1 LNSPEYRYI
10 SPDYLE
16 RNPTWHAEDSPWKAG
31 LVTEVLQNQGLVPGS
46 ICEVGTGAGGI
57 LAELRRSYPRA
68 ELFGYDIAPD
78 AARFW
83 KDHEKANIH
92 FRLGDF
98 FELNERTYDVV
109 LTLDVIEHV
118 ADLFAFLSRLRGAA
132 DHHVFHIPLDLSAL
146 SVLREKPLL
155 EKREKVGH
163 VHYFTKNLTLSL
175 LRECDYDVVEWR
187 YSGAAFN
194 APRRT
199 LRKRLLAAPRR
210 LFYALNKDWGVRALG
225 GETLIVLARG
235 RR

>member
-1 LNSPEYRYI
+1 MNSPEYRYI

-16 RNPTWHAEDSPWKAG
+16 RNPTWHIEDSPWKAS
-31 LVTEVLQNQGLVPGS
+31 LVTEVLQSQGLTPES

-57 LAELRRSYPRA
+57 LAELRRTYPRA

-83 KDHEKANIH
+83 KEHEKANIH

-98 FELNERTYDVV
+98 FELNDRTYDLA
-109 LTLDVIEHV
+109 LTFDVIEHV
-118 ADLFAFLSRLRGAA
+118 ADLFAFLSMLRGAA
-132 DHHVFHIPLDLSAL
+132 AYHVFHIPLDLSAL
-146 SVLREKPLL
+146 SVLSERSLL

-163 VHYFTKNLTLSL
+163 VHYFTKNLALTL
-175 LRECDYDVVEWR
+175 LRECDYDVVEWM

-199 LRKRLLAAPRR
+199 PRQRLLAVPRR

-225 GETLIVLARG
+225 GETLVVLARG
-235 RR
+235 GR

>member
-1 LNSPEYRYI
+1 MNSPEYRYI

-16 RNPTWHAEDSPWKAG
+16 RNPTWHVEDSPWKAR
-31 LVTEVLQNQGLVPGS
+31 LVTEVLQSQGLVPES

-83 KDHEKANIH
+83 KEHGKANIH

-98 FELNERTYDVV
+98 FELNERTYDVI
-109 LTLDVIEHV
+109 LALDVIEHV

-132 DHHVFHIPLDLSAL
+132 DYHVFHIPLDLDAF
-146 SVLREKPLL
+146 SVLMERPLL
-155 EKREKVGH
+155 DKREKVGH
-163 VHYFTKNLTLSL
+163 VHYFTKNLALSL
-175 LRECDYDVVEWR
+175 LRESDYEVVEWR
-187 YSGAAFN
+187 YSGAAFE
-194 APRRT
+194 APRRP
-199 LRKRLLAAPRR
+199 LRTRLAAVPRR
-210 LFYALNKDWGVRALG
+210 LFYALNTDWSVRALG
-225 GETLIVLARG
+225 GETLILLARG

>member
-1 LNSPEYRYI
+1 MNSPEYRYI

-16 RNPTWHAEDSPWKAG
+16 RNPTWHVEDSPWKAR
-31 LVTEVLQNQGLVPGS
+31 LVTEVLQSQGLVPES

-83 KDHEKANIH
+83 KEHGKANIH

-98 FELNERTYDVV
+98 FELNERTYDVI
-109 LTLDVIEHV
+109 LALDVIEHV

-132 DHHVFHIPLDLSAL
+132 DYHVFHIPLDLDAF
-146 SVLREKPLL
+146 SVLMERPLL
-155 EKREKVGH
+155 DKREKVGH
-163 VHYFTKNLTLSL
+163 VHYFTKKLALSL
-175 LRECDYDVVEWR
+175 LRESDYEVVEWR
-187 YSGAAFN
+187 YSGAAFD
-194 APRRT
+194 APRRP
-199 LRKRLLAAPRR
+199 LRTRLAAVPRR

-225 GETLIVLARG
+225 GETLILLARG